1 MKSIN
6 VAEAKARLSSLI
18 DAALSGEEIIIAKR
32 GVPLVTL
39 RPVQQTAGGRRLGTA
54 KGLVH
59 LSDDF
64 DDTPDEFAEYL

>member
-18 DAALSGEEIIIAKR
+18 DAAMNGEEIIIAKR

-39 RPVQQTAGGRRLGTA
+39 RPVERMAGGRRLGSA
-54 KGLVH
+54 KGHVH
-59 LSDDF
+59 MSEDF